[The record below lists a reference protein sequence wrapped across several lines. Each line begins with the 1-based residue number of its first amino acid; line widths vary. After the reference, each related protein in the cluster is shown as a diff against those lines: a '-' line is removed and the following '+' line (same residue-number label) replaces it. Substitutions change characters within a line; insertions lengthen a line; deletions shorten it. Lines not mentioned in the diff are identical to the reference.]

1 MPSFIYIARVRSLS
15 EELAQSL
22 RSAGCHVESFK
33 PGHIT
38 KDECLLAMTPEA
50 VDGAL
55 HPERAGTETERK
67 CSGVPAAPTGPLPEP
82 DAAVWK
88 GLKTAIAKE
97 FRANTEPPAA
107 AASAVEPEKKE
118 FAFTATPAERVD
130 PSTPGKVNQQH
141 TRIEPPATVAVS
153 STSVSTD
160 AMKARPALEQIC
172 RVLRNPLSTVAAVL
186 VFAILYRG
194 LPAITASGRMVSRSG
209 AGPAVAAEASRG
221 KVQTVQ
227 RRQSADGSVAE
238 DFTRRVA
245 MQASTTVARK
255 NLDLKPAQGASPST
269 QKRIVMD

>member
-55 HPERAGTETERK
+55 HPDRAGTETERK
-67 CSGVPAAPTGPLPEP
+67 CSGVPTAPTGPPEP
-82 DAAVWK
+82 DAAVWE

-107 AASAVEPEKKE
+107 AASDVEPEKKE
-118 FAFTATPAERVD
+118 FAFTATPVEHVD

-141 TRIEPPATVAVS
+141 ARIEPPAIVAVS

-160 AMKARPALEQIC
+160 AAKARPAREQFY

-194 LPAITASGRMVSRSG
+194 LPAMTASGMVSRSG
-209 AGPAVAAEASRG
+209 AGLAVATEASRG

-227 RRQSADGSVAE
+227 RRQSAGGSVAE

-245 MQASTTVARK
+245 MQASTAAARK
-255 NLDLKPAQGASPST
+255 NIDLKRAQGVSPE
-269 QKRIVMD
+269 KRIVVD